1 MKCPFCGFAESK
13 VVDTRVSAAG
23 DVIRRRRECDECK
36 GRFTSYERVED
47 IFPAVVKKDGRRE
60 PYDRQKLLG
69 GLRKACSKRP
79 VPEEKI
85 DEAVAAIERY
95 LIEQDAKEV
104 SGMVLGEKVMDQLR
118 ELDEIAYVRFASV
131 YRSFRDI
138 DEFRAEL
145 EKLAQARA
153 DGTSSSRPPP
163 AVDR

>member
-1 MKCPFCGFAESK
+1 VKCPFCSFAESK

-60 PYDRQKLLG
+60 PYDRQKLVG

-79 VPEEKI
+79 VPEERI
-85 DEAVAAIERY
+85 DEAVLAIERS
-95 LIEQDAKEV
+95 LIEQDEKEV
-104 SGMVLGEKVMDQLR
+104 PGKLLGEKVMDQLR
-118 ELDEIAYVRFASV
+118 ELDEVAYVRFASV

-145 EKLAQARA
+145 EKLAQKRA
-153 DGTSSSRPPP
+153 DGTTSSRPPP
-163 AVDR
+163 VGEK